1 MNKSEWVYDVCVGA
15 ISSLGISDE
24 QLMQNVAQRV
34 SERVKSTPTVPIISK
49 KYASCW
55 CNS

>member
-24 QLMQNVAQRV
+24 QLMQNVPKAFLRG
-34 SERVKSTPTVPIISK
+34 
-49 KYASCW
+49 
-55 CNS
+55 